1 MTTLTWQLKA
11 FFRLFFVLVAE
22 MCVVSDSN
30 MASYRLKISLYL
42 MSNRPCFSKCP
53 VDTED
58 YLVLTWDSNDLRL
71 QGKLAPRICLQ

>member
-11 FFRLFFVLVAE
+11 FFCLFFVLVAE
-22 MCVVSDSN
+22 MCVVSDLN